1 MITAIIRKPTPTMET
16 IYADD
21 KKRHVET
28 TLSIFHDNQR
38 HLSRNY
44 ERSPFSRREWAKL
57 IIKGVNSPSF

>member
-1 MITAIIRKPTPTMET
+1 MET